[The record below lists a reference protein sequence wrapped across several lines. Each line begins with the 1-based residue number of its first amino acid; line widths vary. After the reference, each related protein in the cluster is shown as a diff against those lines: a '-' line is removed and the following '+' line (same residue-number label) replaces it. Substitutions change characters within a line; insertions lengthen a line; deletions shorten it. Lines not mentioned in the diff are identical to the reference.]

1 LGFKA
6 IKYSA
11 IGECEVTSWVFKTF
25 PESSNREGLT
35 RGSSDEKI
43 DICSKIPLLKV
54 SHITI
59 VSDVGI
65 VMSQHST
72 RKKFNLCKP
81 YRVPA

>member
-25 PESSNREGLT
+25 PESRDRERLAG
-35 RGSSDEKI
+35 GSSDEKI

-54 SHITI
+54 SHVTK
-59 VSDVGI
+59 VGDVGI
-65 VMSQHST
+65 VMSQHGT
-72 RKKFNLCKP
+72 RERFNLCEP
-81 YRVPA
+81 YRIPA